1 MFSFPRQYECYF
13 EKVCYLYENTNMK
26 TMKIYSILATI
37 CIILLSIWIVILHK
51 NLKETEEVLQQCSER
66 YYKEISEK

>member
-1 MFSFPRQYECYF
+1 
-13 EKVCYLYENTNMK
+13 MK